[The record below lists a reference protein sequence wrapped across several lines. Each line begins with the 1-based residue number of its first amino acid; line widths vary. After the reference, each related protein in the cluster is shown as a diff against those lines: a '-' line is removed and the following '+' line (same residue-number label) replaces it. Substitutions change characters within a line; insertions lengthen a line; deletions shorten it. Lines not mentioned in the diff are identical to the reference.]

1 MVSAAAEKGEDPRWR
16 RSNTD
21 CVFFLVSRVSCTKGS
36 KCEYRHCEGARF
48 NPRNCWYWFHGSC
61 VNPSCTFR
69 HPPMENFNRTKSL
82 TVPPSSDGPI
92 SVKTANPCYFYYS
105 SGCKKGDNCPFLHE
119 PTPSTESAISS
130 EAIAFNPAVNENSAG
145 DEMVEALKDAHTSPC
160 QDTLYHIK
168 KCHSKEVPESIYLQF
183 DGPISVTPET
193 SIDTGE
199 YIKCFTH
206 SDQSSE
212 YSTMED
218 AEQDESRDSS
228 LGFDVLVD
236 YGLSNKNDL
245 EKQLAQKRDAQVLH
259 AKYDIGDPVCYDR
272 DYYDSWYYGQAFCS
286 FDDQHGYLS
295 HPEGVQD
302 PDVET
307 TLGHIPHN
315 TRKLARPSSDEYD
328 RMFFNSSF
336 IGSAADDVFPR
347 QHTETRHTSKRRPEK
362 RKGAKSRKGRTK
374 RRRGLEPAS
383 GFQGIESRST
393 HYRQEFLMEECAQSV
408 VCATFRGQKKKR
420 RGKQHNVIS
429 ARSSEHPTTDFTG
442 PKTLAQ
448 IKEENCVSKS
458 RFSHSAARMPHGGSF
473 SNDFEGP
480 KSLTE
485 LLKAKDRISI
495 SQRTIL

>member
-1 MVSAAAEKGEDPRWR
+1 
-16 RSNTD
+16 
-21 CVFFLVSRVSCTKGS
+21 
-36 KCEYRHCEGARF
+36 
-48 NPRNCWYWFHGSC
+48 
-61 VNPSCTFR
+61 
-69 HPPMENFNRTKSL
+69 MENFNRTKSL
-82 TVPPSSDGPI
+82 TVPPSSDGSI

-119 PTPSTESAISS
+119 PTPNTESAISS
-130 EAIAFNPAVNENSAG
+130 EATTLNPAVNENSAG
-145 DEMVEALKDAHTSPC
+145 DEMVEASKDAHTSPC

-168 KCHSKEVPESIYLQF
+168 KCHSKEVPESIYLEF

-228 LGFDVLVD
+228 PGFDVLVD
-236 YGLSNKNDL
+236 DVLSNKNDL

-259 AKYDIGDPVCYDR
+259 AKYDIVDPVCYDR

-302 PDVET
+302 PDGET
-307 TLGHIPHN
+307 TLGHIAHN
-315 TRKLARPSSDEYD
+315 TRKLVRPDSDEYD
-328 RMFFNSSF
+328 RTFFNSRIF
-336 IGSAADDVFPR
+336 ISSAADGVFPR
-347 QHTETRHTSKRRPEK
+347 QHTDTKHTSKRRPEK
-362 RKGAKSRKGRTK
+362 TKGAKSRKGRTK
-374 RRRGLEPAS
+374 RRRGLEPVS

-393 HYRQEFLMEECAQSV
+393 HYRQESLMEECPQSV
-408 VCATFRGQKKKR
+408 VSATFRGQKKKR

-429 ARSSEHPTTDFTG
+429 ARSSEHPATDFTG

-448 IKEENCVSKS
+448 IKEENCISKS

-485 LLKAKDRISI
+485 LLKAKGRISI